1 MPGVSGMPV
10 FGEQQPK
17 KKGTGV
23 PIVNEIV
30 GRVNDNTKRLRL
42 IEQREK
48 ILTSRISSMD
58 ESFAGKIE
66 ALEEARKS
74 LDMKITSL
82 DEKVTTV
89 NNTLKEVVKQ
99 LQFLAK
105 KSDVRKLEETLKIF
119 ESFIPQLAQDS
130 DSGSGE

>member
-1 MPGVSGMPV
+1 M
-10 FGEQQPK
+10 
-17 KKGTGV
+17 
-23 PIVNEIV
+23 
-30 GRVNDNTKRLRL
+30 
-42 IEQREK
+42 
-48 ILTSRISSMD
+48 
-58 ESFAGKIE
+58 
-66 ALEEARKS
+66 
-74 LDMKITSL
+74 
-82 DEKVTTV
+82 TTV

>member
-1 MPGVSGMPV
+1 MPGVNDMPV
-10 FGEQQPK
+10 FGEQPK
-17 KKGTGV
+17 KKTSGV

-42 IEQREK
+42 TEQREK
-48 ILTSRISSMD
+48 ILTSRIASMD
-58 ESFAGKIE
+58 ESYSSKLEG
-66 ALEEARKS
+66 LEEAQKNLEVKIS
-74 LDMKITSL
+74 MLDG
-82 DEKVTTV
+82 KVSTL

-105 KSDVRKLEETLKIF
+105 KSDVKKLEETVKIF

-130 DSGSGE
+130 DESTSG